1 MTTTDPRLPGQ
12 GPKPETWATTAPA
25 RSWTELVNTVHGG
38 LAVLDNS
45 WRVVFVND
53 RFLSALAPSAAFTG
67 LALQDVL
74 PALEEDDPRH
84 LKQKLAEGE
93 RIEFEQQFIDVD
105 GERHWFHVT
114 IVTSAD
120 LGGDLAAV
128 VFATDIT
135 ATSNKI
141 AQLRDATVSLTEVET
156 ERQRQLR
163 RDVHDGP
170 IQLLAALMFR
180 LGMSDTDE
188 AKNLQH
194 LVSEAARALRHVI
207 EEFSPEVEGGGGPI
221 LERWI
226 APLLDGTGM
235 SVTIQ
240 DERASDS
247 GLAEAQAA
255 FVLLYQAARA
265 VRDPSL
271 PRSITV
277 ELRDEQGGD
286 RITLTTPSGLPAEF
300 AGGQATRFR
309 ATTDHARSLGG
320 TLTQSLDQNNLRTF
334 SMWIPRLTHPTG
346 PARVVAPELE
356 VSRQHSAS
364 SDAALLAPLSD
375 VAWRALVG
383 EAPERMLEF
392 DRHMSVTFANAEM
405 SRSVDSTPDEMI
417 GVPGDSMLTVGTV
430 PDLNGMTNQLE
441 AGNLV
446 RTYWDRPDARGD
458 IRQIHLAM
466 SPRLD
471 EDGAW
476 AGLFAAMDDRT
487 DIRLLDDLNQAALAD
502 LTLARHLA
510 IESSIQDLEQ
520 PLSQCDELVD
530 LIEVFERS
538 STEPGAIDTIRVALT
553 DSLEQIRTASS
564 AFTHPSLTTEGLDGA
579 LRVSLETLLED
590 RELVVID
597 DTVTSLAPHIVEVIF
612 RIAREAV
619 NNAVLHGKADVIT
632 MRLSNADGDVSC
644 TIHDDGSGV
653 DDDQLRQQPGHLGT
667 RAMRERAREWG
678 GTCHIGQHPVVGT
691 LVSLWLP
698 ERSKPQAR
706 SRGFAPRP

>member
-1 MTTTDPRLPGQ
+1 MTTDPRLPGQ
-12 GPKPETWATTAPA
+12 GRKPDVWTATPPA
-25 RSWTELVNTVHGG
+25 RSWAELVNTVHGG
-38 LAVLDNS
+38 LAVIDNS

-74 PALEEDDPRH
+74 PALEEDDPRN
-84 LKQKLAEGE
+84 LKQQLAQGQ
-93 RIEFEQQFIDVD
+93 RIEFDQQFSGVD
-105 GERHWFHVT
+105 GERHWFRVT
-114 IVTSAD
+114 IVPSAE

-128 VFATDIT
+128 VFATDTT
-135 ATSNKI
+135 ATSKKI

-180 LGMSDTDE
+180 LGMGDSEE
-188 AKNLQH
+188 AKNLQL
-194 LVSEAARALRHVI
+194 LVSEAASALRHVI
-207 EEFSPEVEGGGGPI
+207 EEFSPEDDGANGSV

-226 APLLDGTGM
+226 APLLVDTGM
-235 SVTIQ
+235 SVTVR
-240 DERASDS
+240 DRRSNDS

-265 VRDPSL
+265 VRDPAI
-271 PRSITV
+271 PRAITV
-277 ELRDEQGGD
+277 ELRDEQGGE
-286 RITLTTPSGLPAEF
+286 RIILVTPSRAPEIFVA
-300 AGGQATRFR
+300 GQATRFR

-320 TLTQSLDQNNLRTF
+320 TLTQSLDQNDLRTF
-334 SMWIPRLTHPTG
+334 SMWIPRLTHPSDPAPTG
-346 PARVVAPELE
+346 APQPQL
-356 VSRQHSAS
+356 SNQDAS
-364 SDAALLAPLSD
+364 SLSPESLAPLSD
-375 VAWRALVG
+375 AAWCAVVG
-383 EAPERMLEF
+383 EAPERMVEF
-392 DRHMSVTFANAEM
+392 DSQMCVTFANAEM
-405 SRSVDSTPDEMI
+405 SLSVASTPDEMI
-417 GVPGDSMLTVGTV
+417 GMPGDSMLTVGVV
-430 PDLNGMTNQLE
+430 PQLQDMTNRLE
-441 AGNLV
+441 SGEFVKA
-446 RTYWDRPDARGD
+446 YWDRPDARGD

-466 SPRLD
+466 SPRL
-471 EDGAW
+471 EDDGTW
-476 AGLFAAMDDRT
+476 AGLFAAIDDRT

-502 LTLARHLA
+502 LTLTRHLA
-510 IESSIQDLEQ
+510 IEASIQDLEQ

-530 LIEVFERS
+530 LIELFERT

-553 DSLEQIRTASS
+553 ESLQQIRTASS

-579 LRVSLETLLED
+579 LRASLETLLED

-597 DTVTSLAPHIVEVIF
+597 GTVSSLAPHIVEVIF

-632 MRLSNADGDVSC
+632 IRLSNADGDVSC
-644 TIHDDGSGV
+644 MIHDDGSGV

-667 RAMRERAREWG
+667 RAMRERAKEWG
-678 GTCHIGQHPVVGT
+678 GTCHIGQHPVAGT

-698 ERSKPQAR
+698 ERSKPLAR